1 MHLAR
6 PRLIS
11 PWRPGVPG
19 PDGDNVAG
27 VDQDVETRLRGAL
40 RDALKTRDLVA
51 ALAVPDG

>member
-1 MHLAR
+1 MHLAW

-27 VDQDVETRLRGAL
+27 VDQDVETRLRAAL
-40 RDALKTRDLVA
+40 RDALKTRDVVA
-51 ALAVPDG
+51 ALAVRDG